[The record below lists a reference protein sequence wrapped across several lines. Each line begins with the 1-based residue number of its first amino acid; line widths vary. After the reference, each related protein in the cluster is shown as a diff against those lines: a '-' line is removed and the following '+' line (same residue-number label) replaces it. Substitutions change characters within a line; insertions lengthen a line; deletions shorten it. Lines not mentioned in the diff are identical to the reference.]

1 MNHSSLEYSRLT
13 SFYAQEI
20 LRCFREYVLLHASS
34 VTRIVL
40 LLIPFS
46 IFLSISDKSNSTDP
60 GTKPSVLHTQTP
72 SLQTYQA
79 PNKHVE
85 QQEPQQIIIKQ
96 EPGTQL
102 TQTLDRSK
110 LDPEEEDSVVD
121 SESESDSNEE
131 EVEDEEVEEEE
142 KPGTSSQSLGRAPHR
157 KRRRLGQEEE
167 ERKEN
172 LEPPPPK

>member
-1 MNHSSLEYSRLT
+1 MYGICLRLCT
-13 SFYAQEI
+13 ND
-20 LRCFREYVLLHASS
+20 S

-40 LLIPFS
+40 LRPFS
-46 IFLSISDKSNSTDP
+46 ISLSISDKSNSTDP
-60 GTKPSVLHTQTP
+60 GTRPPVLHTQTP

-85 QQEPQQIIIKQ
+85 QQEPQQLIIKQ

-102 TQTLDRSK
+102 THRPDSSK
-110 LDPEEEDSVVD
+110 LEPEEEDSVVD

-131 EVEDEEVEEEE
+131 EVEEEE
-142 KPGTSSQSLGRAPHR
+142 KPGTSSQSWGRASQR